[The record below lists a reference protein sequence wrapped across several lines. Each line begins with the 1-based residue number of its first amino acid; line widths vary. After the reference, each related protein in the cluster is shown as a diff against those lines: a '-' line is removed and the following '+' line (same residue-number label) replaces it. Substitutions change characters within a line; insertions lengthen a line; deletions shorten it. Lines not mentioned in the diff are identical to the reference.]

1 MPEAGS
7 GRQQADLLVTGLD
20 WLITVDPTRRVIS
33 DAAVAIRDRRFVA
46 VGKTE
51 EIDRAW
57 VAPRMVDG
65 RGLVAT
71 PGFVDNHLHSSF
83 HLSRGLADEVNA
95 QEFLFKCMYPYEGKM
110 TSEDVYASTLLAAM
124 ELLRHGVTCFVDPGN
139 YHPDETVRACGDAGI
154 RLVVARST
162 FDLTSSVLGLLPE
175 SMIDTTESALEE
187 TEEVLE
193 RFHGKAAGPV
203 RASASFRGLNN
214 ASDKLIEG
222 LRELADRY
230 DTFLQMH
237 AAFSYSTHD
246 ASVAQHGVPE
256 IMRLEQLGVLNE
268 KTLIV
273 HSGWLEPREMAV
285 LAERK
290 PTLVSAPSS
299 SVHNGYGNLEVGL
312 MPELLAFGVN
322 VALGSDHASSGA
334 VDMCREMYLAT
345 CGYKETRI
353 NPRIMP
359 PETGVEMA
367 TLNGAIGAGL
377 GDELG
382 SVEVGKQADLVMFD
396 AGEPEWLPLY
406 NPVSNLVYSASG
418 STVHSVLVAGET
430 TVEDGRLTRFDE
442 DQIRT
447 MVHEASARIAGRLDA
462 EKLIKL
468 AWPVE

>member
-1 MPEAGS
+1 MEPPVSEPS
-7 GRQQADLLVTGLD
+7 PGRQQADLLVTGLD
-20 WLITVDPTRRVIS
+20 WLITVDQTRRVIR
-33 DAAVAIRDRRFVA
+33 DAGVAIRDRRFAA
-46 VGKTE
+46 VGKTAE
-51 EIDRAW
+51 VMRVWSAPEII
-57 VAPRMVDG
+57 DG

-110 TSEDVYASTLLAAM
+110 TSEDVYASALLAAM

-139 YHPDETVRACGDAGI
+139 YHPEDTVRACWDTGI
-154 RLVVARST
+154 RIVVARST

-175 SMIDTTESALEE
+175 SMIDTTQSALEE
-187 TEEVLE
+187 TERVLE
-193 RFHGKAAGPV
+193 QFQSKAAGTV

-256 IMRLEQLGVLNE
+256 IIRLEKLGVLNE

-273 HSGWLEPREMAV
+273 HSGWLEPKEV
-285 LAERK
+285 EILVERK
-290 PTLVSAPSS
+290 PTLVAAPSS

-345 CGYKETRI
+345 CGYKEARV

-377 GDELG
+377 GEELG

-396 AGEPEWLPLY
+396 AEEPEWLPLY
-406 NPVSNLVYSASG
+406 NPVSNLVYSATG
-418 STVHSVLVAGET
+418 STVRHVLVGGE
-430 TVEDGRLTRFDE
+430 VRVRDGRLLSFNEDE
-442 DQIRT
+442 VRAL
-447 MVHEASARIAGRLDA
+447 VHETSARIAGRLDT
-462 EKLIKL
+462 
-468 AWPVE
+468 

>member
-1 MPEAGS
+1 MEPPVSEPS
-7 GRQQADLLVTGLD
+7 PGRQQADLLVTGLD
-20 WLITVDPTRRVIS
+20 WLITVDQTRRVIR
-33 DAAVAIRDRRFVA
+33 DAGVAIRDRRFAA
-46 VGKTE
+46 VGKTAE
-51 EIDRAW
+51 VMRVWSAPEII
-57 VAPRMVDG
+57 DG

-110 TSEDVYASTLLAAM
+110 TSEDVYASALLAAM

-139 YHPDETVRACGDAGI
+139 YHPEDTVRACWDTGI
-154 RLVVARST
+154 RIVVARST

-175 SMIDTTESALEE
+175 SMIDTTQSALEE
-187 TEEVLE
+187 TERVLE
-193 RFHGKAAGPV
+193 QFQSKAAGTV

-256 IMRLEQLGVLNE
+256 IIRLEKLGVLNE

-273 HSGWLEPREMAV
+273 HSGWLEP
-285 LAERK
+285 K
-290 PTLVSAPSS
+290 
-299 SVHNGYGNLEVGL
+299 
-312 MPELLAFGVN
+312 
-322 VALGSDHASSGA
+322 
-334 VDMCREMYLAT
+334 EMYLAT
-345 CGYKETRI
+345 CGYKEARV

-377 GDELG
+377 GEELG

-396 AGEPEWLPLY
+396 AEEPEWLPLY
-406 NPVSNLVYSASG
+406 NPVSNLVYSATG
-418 STVHSVLVAGET
+418 STVRHVLVGGE
-430 TVEDGRLTRFDE
+430 VRVRDGRLLSFNEDE
-442 DQIRT
+442 VRAL
-447 MVHEASARIAGRLDA
+447 VHETSARIAGRLDT
-462 EKLIKL
+462 EKLVKL
-468 AWPVE
+468 TWPVE